1 MSDEMKKIKQLEEE
15 LQDLQTERKVIDK
28 KLKNIELEREVI
40 NNKEQEIREEISK
53 IKECGNDYL
62 GQFAIVNNKWGSRQ
76 CYMFITSVATEYTG
90 SLAAFSGPHFY
101 IDVDEYHQRTEVSC
115 EHDSAHDMSHIS
127 IDDPKDIK
135 IITKEEFIAAFE
147 KFQQRTKELMIAAVN
162 AVPRKKTKS
171 EWKFSDDWYDKIED

>member
-115 EHDSAHDMSHIS
+115 EHNSAHDMSHIS

-147 KFQQRTKELMIAAVN
+147 KFQERTKELMIAAVN